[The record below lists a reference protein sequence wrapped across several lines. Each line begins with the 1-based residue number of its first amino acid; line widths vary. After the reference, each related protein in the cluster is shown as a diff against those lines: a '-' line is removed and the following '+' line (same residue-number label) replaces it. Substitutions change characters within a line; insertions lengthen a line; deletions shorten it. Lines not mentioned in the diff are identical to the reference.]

1 MHVNLFL
8 NVFICIYLEGE
19 FTIFTSFKCVKRNS
33 LNKLYFRNGKL
44 RGGSYDIYKY
54 IYSIYKR
61 TVNIL
66 EKALSFSLNLKT
78 GSF

>member
-8 NVFICIYLEGE
+8 NVYICIYLEGE
-19 FTIFTSFKCVKRNS
+19 FTIFTSFKCVKQNS

-44 RGGSYDIYKY
+44 LGGSYDMY